1 MDEYIFG
8 ANILENLTTGM
19 YKDSK
24 VSYREYIQ
32 NACDQ
37 IDKAVKIGLL
47 DSTKKGKIE
56 IWLDAKK
63 RTISIED
70 NATGIPSAEFE
81 STLANIAN
89 SQKQI
94 GEDKGFRGIGRLCGL
109 AYCRELVFTSTAF
122 GESVISE
129 MRCDAQ
135 KMREMLNRN
144 VNGEKFT
151 ASEVLR
157 EIFSFNYTQ
166 SSKAK
171 EEHWF
176 KVELIDVNDENEDL
190 LDFQQ
195 VKDYLSFVAPV
206 PFHNKFIYRSEI
218 YKHADKLAY
227 SIDEYR
233 IKLNGEDVFKN
244 YGTKFKTSKGDDE
257 IFAVEFKDFYDNNG
271 NLIMWLWFGISR
283 FKATISKESAMRGI
297 RLRKENIQIGNED
310 ALQKLFKEDRGQHY
324 FIGEVYGV
332 SKELVPN
339 SQRDYFNENE
349 MRLWFE
355 RELRKYFKESL
366 TKVYYDGSK
375 VNSAFKK
382 IDDHEKS
389 VDEHNRKVEQNEF
402 NDSNHRTKSEESL
415 QQSED
420 KASEAQKT
428 IEKLKQSTDNDD
440 ASKIIK
446 RVVEKLENERKKEQ
460 QPTAAGINKIPFVQ
474 PTETVKPKK
483 PQNRT
488 DKLSRCSKQERKL
501 IGKIYNIIIESTD
514 EKTAETIIKN
524 IEDEF
529 K

>member
-37 IDKAVKIGLL
+37 IDKAVNIGLL
-47 DSTKKGKIE
+47 SSKKQGE
-56 IWLDAKK
+56 IIIQLDIKN

-70 NATGIPSAEFE
+70 NATGISQAEFE
-81 STLANIAN
+81 PTLANIAN

-94 GEDKGFRGIGRLCGL
+94 GENKGFRGIGRLCGL

-122 GESVISE
+122 GEEVISE
-129 MRCDAQ
+129 MHCDAQ

-151 ASEVLR
+151 ASEVLK
-157 EIFSFNYTQ
+157 EIFNFNYTQ
-166 SSKAK
+166 SSKVK
-171 EEHWF
+171 DEHWF
-176 KVELIDVNDENEDL
+176 KVKLIDVNEENTDL
-190 LDFQQ
+190 LDFKQ

-206 PFHNKFIYRSEI
+206 PFQNKFIYRSEI
-218 YKHADKLAY
+218 YKHADKLGY
-227 SIDEYR
+227 TIDEYR
-233 IKLNGEDVFKN
+233 IKIDGEDIFKN

-257 IFAVEFKDFYDNNG
+257 IFDVEFKDFYDDNG
-271 NLIMWLWFGISR
+271 NLVMWLWFGLSR

-355 RELRKYFKESL
+355 RELKKYFKESL
-366 TKVYYDGSK
+366 TKVYYGGST

-389 VDEHNRKVEQNEF
+389 VDEHNRKVEHNEF
-402 NDSNHRTKSEESL
+402 NDNDHRTKSEEEL
-415 QQSED
+415 QQS
-420 KASEAQKT
+420 KGIASAAQKT
-428 IEKLKQSTDNDD
+428 IEKLKQSNDND

-446 RVVEKLENERKKEQ
+446 KVVEKLEKERKQEKRSK
-460 QPTAAGINKIPFVQ
+460 TTGIAKIPFVQ
-474 PTETVKPKK
+474 PTETAKSKK
-483 PQNRT
+483 SQNRT

-501 IGKIYNIIIESTD
+501 IGRIYNIIIESTD

>member
-47 DSTKKGKIE
+47 NSIKNGKIE
-56 IWLDAKK
+56 IWLDVKK

-70 NATGIPSAEFE
+70 NATGIPQSEFE

-89 SQKQI
+89 SQKHI

-122 GESVISE
+122 GESIISE

-157 EIFSFNYTQ
+157 EIFSFNYTK
-166 SSKAK
+166 SEKIK
-171 EEHWF
+171 NEHWF
-176 KVELIDVNDENEDL
+176 KVELIDVNEENTDL

-195 VKDYLSFVAPV
+195 VKNYLSFIAPV
-206 PFHNKFIYRSEI
+206 PFNNKFIYRSEI
-218 YKHADKLAY
+218 HKHAKKLGY
-227 SIDEYR
+227 TIDEYK
-233 IKLNGEDVFKN
+233 IMLNGEEIFKN
-244 YGTKFKTSKGDDE
+244 YGTKFKISKGREDD
-257 IFAVEFKDFYDNNG
+257 IFGVEFKDFYDSNE
-271 NLIMWLWFGISR
+271 NLVMWLWFGISR
-283 FKATISKESAMRGI
+283 FKGIILQETAMRGI

-349 MRLWFE
+349 MRFWFE
-355 RELRKYFKESL
+355 RELRKYFKDSL
-366 TKVYYDGSK
+366 AKVYRGGSD
-375 VNSAFKK
+375 VNSAFTK
-382 IDDHEKS
+382 IDNYEKR
-389 VDEHNRKVEQNEF
+389 VNEHNRKVEQNEF
-402 NDSNHRTKSEESL
+402 NDSGHRTKSEEIL

-420 KASEAQKT
+420 KANEAQKT
-428 IEKLKQSTDNDD
+428 IDKLKQSSENDD

-446 RVVEKLENERKKEQ
+446 RVVEKVENERKKEQ
-460 QPTAAGINKIPFVQ
+460 QLKTNDINNVSKKTP
-474 PTETVKPKK
+474 KPKK
-483 PQNRT
+483 SQNRT

-501 IGKIYNIIIESTD
+501 IGKIYNIILESTD

>member
-37 IDKAVKIGLL
+37 IDKAVQIGLL
-47 DSTKKGKIE
+47 SSIKSGKIE
-56 IWLDAKK
+56 LWLDAKK

-70 NATGIPSAEFE
+70 NATGIPQAEFE
-81 STLANIAN
+81 STLTNIAN
-89 SQKQI
+89 SQKRI
-94 GEDKGFRGIGRLCGL
+94 GKDKGFRGIGRLCAL
-109 AYCRELVFTSTAF
+109 AYCRELIFTSTAF
-122 GESVISE
+122 GESVISQ

-157 EIFSFNYTQ
+157 EIYNFNYTT
-166 SSKAK
+166 SAK
-171 EEHWF
+171 VKDEHWF
-176 KVELIDVNDENEDL
+176 KVELIDINEENTDL

-206 PFHNKFIYRSEI
+206 PFQNKFIYRSEI
-218 YKHADKLAY
+218 SNHAKELGYK
-227 SIDEYR
+227 INEYK
-233 IKLNGEDVFKN
+233 IMLNGEEIFKN
-244 YGTKFKTSKGDDE
+244 YGTRFKTSKGDDE
-257 IFAVEFKDFYDNNG
+257 IFDVEFKDFYDDNG
-271 NLIMWLWFGISR
+271 NLIMWLWFGLSR
-283 FKATISKESAMRGI
+283 FKATISKESTMRGI
-297 RLRKENIQIGNED
+297 RLRKDNIQIGNED

-355 RELRKYFKESL
+355 KELTKYFRESL
-366 TKVYYDGSK
+366 TKVYREGSTA
-375 VNSAFKK
+375 NSAFKK

-389 VDEHNRKVEQNEF
+389 VDEHNRKVKQNEF
-402 NDSNHRTKSEESL
+402 NDSTHRTKSEEIL
-415 QQSED
+415 QHSED
-420 KASEAQKT
+420 KASKAQKT
-428 IEKLKQSTDNDD
+428 IEKLKQSYDNDD

-446 RVVEKLENERKKEQ
+446 KVVEKLEHERNKESSMKA
-460 QPTAAGINKIPFVQ
+460 TGISNISVASK
-474 PTETVKPKK
+474 ETLQPKK

-501 IGKIYNIIIESTD
+501 IGRIYNIILESTD